1 MVTQFTGEPGE
12 RTLADYIDVPG
23 VYAAGR
29 LDKDSE
35 GLLLLT
41 DDGAMQHRM
50 SHPKFAKSKTYWV
63 QVEGVPTQA
72 ALDELRRG
80 VRLQDFFTKPAEV
93 RLINEPNVPPRN
105 PPIRYRKEI
114 PTSWMEVVI
123 SEGKNRQ
130 VRRMTAAVGF
140 PALRLIRV
148 AIGGLRIDGLLPGQ
162 WRMVT
167 RAEIAKT

>member
-1 MVTQFTGEPGE
+1 MVTQFTGEPGD

-50 SHPKFAKSKTYWV
+50 SHPKFARSKTYWV

-93 RLINEPNVPPRN
+93 RMINEPNVPPRN

-148 AIGGLRIDGLLPGQ
+148 AIDGLRIDGLQPGQ
-162 WRMVT
+162 WRLLT
-167 RAEIAKT
+167 RAELANT